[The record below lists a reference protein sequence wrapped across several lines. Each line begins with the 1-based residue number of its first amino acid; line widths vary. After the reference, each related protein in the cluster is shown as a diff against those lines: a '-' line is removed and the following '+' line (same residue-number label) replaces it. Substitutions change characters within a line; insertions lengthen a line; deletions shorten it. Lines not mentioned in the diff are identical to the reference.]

1 MTFATCDNGGDVA
14 DGLDVLVIG
23 AGIAGTTAALAAAER
38 GARVA
43 LASAGTTFSGS
54 SFFPGTWGLGLVG
67 PDGPADEDDLVRT
80 ICEVGRGVAA
90 PRLARVLVEGI
101 GPAVDALERRSV
113 TLMRAAHADEPD
125 FIPCF
130 DHKRRSWHG
139 LGRQSYRE
147 AMGTRLEKAGVT
159 PLPHHDLLDLVE
171 CDGVRGALLYDRASR
186 RPHVVGAG
194 AVVLATGGFGGLF
207 ERTLTTP
214 DVTGTAQAV
223 ALMHGARLVNVEF
236 VQIMAGLL
244 SPVPDVIF
252 NERTFRFARVEGFCA
267 DDAAALLA
275 SRAAHGPFTASLP
288 DRAVDLAIVAAGKT
302 GAQVTYQLPGVLPEF
317 MRTYFDW
324 FGRAYGANP
333 AESVRI
339 TPYAHA
345 SNGGIL
351 IDEHASCGVPG
362 LFACGEVT
370 GGMHGADRLGGL
382 SSANG
387 LVFGEIAGRSAAA
400 WAAEHPSGAG
410 LADATVQPLASPLA
424 SGVMRDLRH
433 VMSERCLVVRTEK
446 GLAAAAATV
455 SALSEKVERSSAP
468 CDDWRAIASTA
479 RTRQALV
486 SADAMVTAMRARTE
500 SRGAHYCADF
510 PDEDPAQALP
520 VAISWDGD
528 SLRTARFAWDAI
540 S

>member
-1 MTFATCDNGGDVA
+1 
-14 DGLDVLVIG
+14 
-23 AGIAGTTAALAAAER
+23 
-38 GARVA
+38 
-43 LASAGTTFSGS
+43 
-54 SFFPGTWGLGLVG
+54 
-67 PDGPADEDDLVRT
+67 
-80 ICEVGRGVAA
+80 
-90 PRLARVLVEGI
+90 
-101 GPAVDALERRSV
+101 
-113 TLMRAAHADEPD
+113 
-125 FIPCF
+125 
-130 DHKRRSWHG
+130 
-139 LGRQSYRE
+139 
-147 AMGTRLEKAGVT
+147 
-159 PLPHHDLLDLVE
+159 
-171 CDGVRGALLYDRASR
+171 
-186 RPHVVGAG
+186 
-194 AVVLATGGFGGLF
+194 
-207 ERTLTTP
+207 
-214 DVTGTAQAV
+214 
-223 ALMHGARLVNVEF
+223 
-236 VQIMAGLL
+236 MAGLL

-387 LVFGEIAGRSAAA
+387 LVFGDIAGRSAAD
-400 WAAEHPSGAG
+400 WAAQHPSCVSPT
-410 LADATVQPLASPLA
+410 DAALRPLASPLA

-455 SALSEKVERSSAP
+455 SALGEKAERSSAP